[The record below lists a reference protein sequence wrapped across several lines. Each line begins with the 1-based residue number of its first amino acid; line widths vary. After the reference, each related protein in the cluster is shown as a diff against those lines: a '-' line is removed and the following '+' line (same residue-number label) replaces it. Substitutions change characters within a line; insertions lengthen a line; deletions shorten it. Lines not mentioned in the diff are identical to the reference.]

1 MFEAVVDL
9 KLMKNVDLDFFK
21 RLNDEMLRFLRS
33 FY

>member
-9 KLMKNVDLDFFK
+9 KLMKNVDLDFLK